1 MFVFACAGGVPNVNG
16 ELAAAGAGAGGC
28 VLEAPKEN
36 AGFEAK
42 EGEDA
47 PADGALVVLFEAP
60 PKLNGPGLAPPDCPN
75 ENAGLLASGLALLA
89 NSDGV
94 ASGALVAVFA
104 PKAKG
109 LAGAAAGDGEVPVIG
124 AWPAPA
130 PPTVGPNENFG
141 AES

>member
-1 MFVFACAGGVPNVNG
+1 MP
-16 ELAAAGAGAGGC
+16 
-28 VLEAPKEN
+28 EASKEN

-47 PADGALVVLFEAP
+47 PAGGALVVLFEAP
-60 PKLNGPGLAPPDCPN
+60 PKLNCPKLAPPDGPN
-75 ENAGLLASGLALLA
+75 ENAALLASGLAPALLA

-94 ASGALVAVFA
+94 AAGALGALLA

-109 LAGAAAGDGEVPVIG
+109 LAGAAGDGEVPVIG

-130 PPTVGPNENFG
+130 PPAVGPNENFG

>member
-1 MFVFACAGGVPNVNG
+1 MP
-16 ELAAAGAGAGGC
+16 
-28 VLEAPKEN
+28 EAPKEN

-47 PADGALVVLFEAP
+47 PAGGALVVLFEAP
-60 PKLNGPGLAPPDCPN
+60 PKLNCPKLAPPDGPN
-75 ENAGLLASGLALLA
+75 ENAALLASGLAPALLA

-94 ASGALVAVFA
+94 AAGALGALLA

-109 LAGAAAGDGEVPVIG
+109 LAGAAGDGEVPVIG

-130 PPTVGPNENFG
+130 PPAVGPNENFG